1 MRGTIDR
8 HNQLNGQLFSSVE
21 FALITLVTGPFAVYY
36 LTHERLLLALLFG
49 GIAANSVT
57 VVGYAI
63 NTMVRSGHGAPA
75 PGTIWNAQARV
86 QLRQWDDRT
95 KRPGHLGLAVAT
107 APGSGH
113 MMCRGPITPNSRMVI
128 PDLDTT
134 DRTIGRVSAFR

>member
-1 MRGTIDR
+1 MRGIIDR

-21 FALITLVTGPFAVYY
+21 FALITLGAGPFAVYY

-49 GIAANSVT
+49 GIAANSAT

-86 QLRQWDDRT
+86 QLRHESPHMLRDT
-95 KRPGHLGLAVAT
+95 MLLTTTTLLPFLLVALLAAE
-107 APGSGH
+107 AIRAHP
-113 MMCRGPITPNSRMVI
+113 RE
-128 PDLDTT
+128 
-134 DRTIGRVSAFR
+134 

>member
-1 MRGTIDR
+1 MRGIIDR

-36 LTHERLLLALLFG
+36 LTHERLPLALLFG
-49 GIAANSVT
+49 GIAANSAT

-86 QLRQWDDRT
+86 QLRHESPHMLRDT
-95 KRPGHLGLAVAT
+95 MLLTTTTLLPFLLVFLLAAE
-107 APGSGH
+107 A
-113 MMCRGPITPNSRMVI
+113 I
-128 PDLDTT
+128 
-134 DRTIGRVSAFR
+134 RVRQRD

>member
-1 MRGTIDR
+1 MTATAFTWFGRGRRGLRGIIDR

-36 LTHERLLLALLFG
+36 LTHERLPLALLFG
-49 GIAANSVT
+49 GMAANSAT

-86 QLRQWDDRT
+86 QLRHESPHMLRDT
-95 KRPGHLGLAVAT
+95 MLLTTTTLLPFLLVFLLAAE
-107 APGSGH
+107 A
-113 MMCRGPITPNSRMVI
+113 I
-128 PDLDTT
+128 
-134 DRTIGRVSAFR
+134 RVRQRD